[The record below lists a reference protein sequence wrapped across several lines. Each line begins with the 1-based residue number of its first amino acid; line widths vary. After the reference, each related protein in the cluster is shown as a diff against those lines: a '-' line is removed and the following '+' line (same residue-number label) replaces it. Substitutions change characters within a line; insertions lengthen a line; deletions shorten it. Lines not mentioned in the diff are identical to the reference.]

1 MNLEKLNEIKKELP
15 QHVTLVA
22 VSKTRTKAEIDEA
35 YAAGCTIPVFRG

>member
-35 YAAGCTIPVFRG
+35 LSLAYDRTFATQ